1 MSLFASHNAVH
12 WGHQR
17 LLWSRQPKKEIFPGL
32 SFSTNAADARDVKN
46 VCEKI
51 ATKLGIARV
60 NVDEGVSK
68 VSAVGV
74 GMRTHTGIAATMFE
88 ALANAEINIENISTS
103 EIVISCIVRREDGQR
118 ALRAI
123 HDAFKLHEKNN
134 AA

>member
-1 MSLFASHNAVH
+1 MVDDIVQSVYDGGSLAN
-12 WGHQR
+12 
-17 LLWSRQPKKEIFPGL
+17 L
-32 SFSTNAADARDVKN
+32 SFSTNSTDAREVRS

-51 ATKLGIARV
+51 AAKLGIARV
-60 NVDEGVSK
+60 SVDEGVSK

-88 ALANAEINIENISTS
+88 ALAAAEINIENISTS
-103 EIVISCIVRREDGQR
+103 EIVIGCVVRREDGQR

-123 HDAFKLHEKNN
+123 HDAFKLHEKNS